1 MQGSQFAQE
10 STSSM
15 ATTVHEPPKIELDHL
30 PSQGSGNGGRRNL
43 VPAGEDLRR
52 LKDYSPP
59 PASTGIWVGLAAITM
74 TFAAFTSALIVRQ
87 GGAADWHHF
96 TLPPVLYL
104 NTLVIIASSV
114 TLEIARRRIATF
126 MGGLKG
132 GDQDGVAS
140 PARWLYVT
148 LFLGLLFVAGQTFA
162 WMQLRAQGFGIATN
176 VSYSFFYVLTVAHAL
191 HVFGGL
197 GGLVRVIGKLHKSVL
212 RRSTLDAASRY
223 WHFMGVLWL
232 YLLLLL
238 WMRL

>member
-1 MQGSQFAQE
+1 
-10 STSSM
+10 M
-15 ATTVHEPPKIELDHL
+15 ATTIQQPPKIGRERLLNH
-30 PSQGSGNGGRRNL
+30 SGNGGRRNL
-43 VPAGEDLRR
+43 VPADGEMRQ

-74 TFAAFTSALIVRQ
+74 SFAAFTSALIVRQ
-87 GGAADWHHF
+87 GASQDWRHI

-104 NTLVIIASSV
+104 NSLVIIASSI
-114 TLEIARRRIATF
+114 TLEISRRRIAAF
-126 MGGLKG
+126 MGGMR
-132 GDQDGVAS
+132 DQAAK

-148 LFLGLLFVAGQTFA
+148 FLLGLLFVAGQTFA
-162 WMQLRAQGFGIATN
+162 WMQLKSQGFGLASN

-197 GGLVRVIGKLHKSVL
+197 GGLVRVIGKLNHSVL
-212 RRSTLDAASRY
+212 RRSTLDATSRY

-238 WMRL
+238 WIKL